1 MSFKAKLTLI
11 VIIAVIT
18 PLLSILLVTN
28 ILSGQ
33 AEKIAFT
40 EAEKLAVTDLDH
52 IVENIF
58 TLAEANQNSIKQQRE
73 TAARNYLRAI
83 ADSLYTKVDRIHK
96 TAPSEEV
103 AALMRQ
109 TLLSEKIAS
118 TGYAFGLNSQGV
130 LTIHPKSEG
139 KSLAGQTHIDEMSKK
154 KEGYIAYHS
163 VTAKRDKAVFYRYF
177 APLDLIIAPGV
188 FLDELADLHDLQGE
202 AATVER
208 FNDRLRDYRIGELGF
223 IWAIKAGGEDRGKIV
238 VAPGNMTNRTAAE
251 LNLSDEL
258 ITSAKQA
265 GHAQILEKKAELQNP
280 IDGKTHHTMI
290 RYAYYQPKDWIIAT
304 AIPEADFLAGV
315 EAVGGAFDQ
324 LQLSISGVSLFIG
337 LTVFLLAMWFS
348 QKSIV
353 APVRK
358 LTALVD
364 AVSAGN
370 FSLRLNLE
378 QKDEIG
384 HLARSLDGM
393 ADHLQEYANIASK
406 IASGDLGVKIKKASD
421 KDSLGQALS
430 TMVSKLC
437 EVIGGVKQTSAQVAS
452 GSQALSDSSEV
463 MSQGAAEQAAAAE
476 EAASSVEEMAANI
489 RQNADNAIETE
500 KIAIQSAQDAQD
512 SGDAVDATVIAM
524 REIAQKILII
534 EEIARQTNLLALNAA
549 IEAARAGE
557 KGKGFA
563 VVAAEVRKLAER
575 SQVAAG
581 EINELSCNS
590 VEVAERAGTLLGTL
604 VPNIQRT
611 AELVQEIS
619 ASSREQ
625 DSGADQINTS
635 IQQLDQVIQQNSSS
649 SEEMASTA
657 EELLGQAEQ
666 LAGIISYFSM
676 AAGNNYEKV
685 SSAMATRVSD
695 KPRARLM
702 RAYDKA
708 QTPHRLEIDKL
719 GSSTHEDSLDREF
732 EAF

>member
-11 VIIAVIT
+11 VIAAVII
-18 PLLSILLVTN
+18 PLISILLVTN
-28 ILSGQ
+28 ILSAQ
-33 AEKIAFT
+33 AEKVAFN
-40 EAEKLAVTDLDH
+40 EAEKLADADLNH
-52 IVENIF
+52 ILENVF

-83 ADSLYTKVDRIHK
+83 ADSLYLKVDQIHK
-96 TAPSEEV
+96 TATAEEV
-103 AALMRQ
+103 ATLMRQ

-118 TGYAFGLNSQGV
+118 TGYAFGMNSQGV

-139 KSLAGQTHIDEMSKK
+139 KSLAGQAHIDEMSKK
-154 KEGYIAYHS
+154 KEGYISYHS

-188 FLDELADLHDLQGE
+188 FLDELADLYDLEGE
-202 AATVER
+202 AATMER
-208 FNDRLRDYRIGELGF
+208 FNGRLRNYRIGELGF
-223 IWAIKAGGEDRGKIV
+223 IWAIKAGGDDRGNIV
-238 VAPGNMTNRTAAE
+238 VAPGKMASRTTTDKS
-251 LNLSDEL
+251 LFDEL
-258 ITSAKQA
+258 ISSAKQA
-265 GHAQILEKKAELQNP
+265 GHGQILEKTAALQNP
-280 IDGKTHHTMI
+280 VDGKAHQTMI
-290 RYAYYQPKDWIIAT
+290 RYAYYEPKDWIIAA
-304 AIPEADFLAGV
+304 AIPESDFLAGV

-324 LQLSISGVSLFIG
+324 LQLSIFAVSLVIG
-337 LTVFLLAMWFS
+337 LTVLFLAMWLS

-364 AVSAGN
+364 SVSAGD
-370 FSLRLNLE
+370 FSLRLKLE

-384 HLARSLDGM
+384 HLARSLDSM
-393 ADHLQEYANIASK
+393 ADHLQDYANVAGK
-406 IASGDLGVKIKKASD
+406 IAEGDLGVKIKKASD
-421 KDSLGQALS
+421 RDALGQALS
-430 TMVSKLC
+430 AMVGKLC
-437 EVIGGVKQTSAQVAS
+437 DVIGGVKQASTQVAS
-452 GSQALSDSSEV
+452 GSQALSDSSEIL
-463 MSQGAAEQAAAAE
+463 SQGAAEQAAAAE

-489 RQNADNAIETE
+489 RQNADNAIKTE

-524 REIAQKILII
+524 RDIAQKILII

-575 SQVAAG
+575 SQIAAG

-590 VEVAERAGTLLGTL
+590 LEVAEQAGTLLGTL

-619 ASSREQ
+619 AASREQ

-635 IQQLDQVIQQNSSS
+635 IQQLDQVIQRNSSS

-666 LAGIISYFSM
+666 LADIISYFSM
-676 AAGNNYEKV
+676 AADNDKDKV
-685 SSAMATRVSD
+685 SGRVARRASD
-695 KPRARLM
+695 KPRARFM
-702 RAYDKA
+702 RTFDKD
-708 QTPHRLEIDKL
+708 QTPHRREISNP
-719 GSSTHEDSLDREF
+719 GPSTHEASLDREF